1 MSSFNKYANN
11 TMLNKPKLNI
21 KDWAEEDRPREKM
34 LLKGVSSLSDAEL
47 LGILIASG
55 NKNETAVE
63 LAQRILHSVSNNLNT
78 LGKLEIKEL
87 IKNFNGIGEAKAITI
102 VAAMELGRRRKL
114 SDVITQPQITSSNDV
129 YQIFHPIL
137 ADLKHEETWILLL
150 NRANKV
156 TKKIQV
162 SKGGVVGTVV
172 DIRMIMKEAIDSL
185 ASAMILCHNHPS
197 GNSNPSGDDDDI
209 TKRLKD
215 AGRIM
220 DIRLLDHIIICDH
233 SYYSY
238 LDKGRI

>member
-1 MSSFNKYANN
+1 MENK
-11 TMLNKPKLNI
+11 TKLNI

-34 LLKGVSSLSDAEL
+34 LLKGVASLSDAEL
-47 LGILIASG
+47 IGILIGSG

-63 LAQRILHSVSNNLNT
+63 LAQRILHSASNNLNV
-78 LGKLEIKEL
+78 LGKLEIKDL
-87 IKNFNGIGEAKAITI
+87 IKNFYGIGEAKAITI
-102 VAAMELGRRRKL
+102 VAAMELGKRRKL
-114 SDVITQPQITSSNDV
+114 SEAIVQPQITSSEVV

-137 ADLKHEETWILLL
+137 ADLKHEEVWVLLL

-156 TKKIQV
+156 IKKMQV
-162 SKGGVVGTVV
+162 SKGGVAGTVV

-197 GNSNPSGDDDDI
+197 GNSNPSGDDDNI
-209 TKRLKD
+209 TRKLKE
-215 AGRIM
+215 AGLIM

-238 LDKGRI
+238 LDKGRM